1 MRVFFHNS
9 NHLPPVSSLSIPPHL
24 NPYKVTVKDN
34 EIFSTIE
41 QNVLGEHLK
50 TNGWQK
56 VPLVYE
62 NTWIWHK
69 NDDAGELFEIKQPL
83 RQEIDAPQLMG
94 EAFKTLEVVENRSQL
109 DILSDLIT
117 SLPNVA
123 IQGWINKV
131 HGEESAIGKIT
142 LMGFVV
148 GKLRKIN
155 RELSGSD
162 YDLAVKAYEER
173 SPVTCLGDLIKEN
186 DCLFCVKQSARFC
199 AAD

>member
-1 MRVFFHNS
+1 M
-9 NHLPPVSSLSIPPHL
+9 
-24 NPYKVTVKDN
+24 KVTVKDK
-34 EIFSTIE
+34 EIFQTIDP
-41 QNVLGEHLK
+41 NVLAAHLE

-56 VPLVYE
+56 IALVYE

-69 NDDAGELFEIKQPL
+69 RNDAGQIFEIKQPV
-83 RQEIDAPQLMG
+83 RQEFDAPQLMG

-123 IQGWINKV
+123 ISGWINKV
-131 HGEESAIGKIT
+131 QGEESATCKIT

-155 RELSGSD
+155 LELSGSD
-162 YDLAVKAYEER
+162 YQLAVKAYEAR
-173 SPVTCLGDLIKEN
+173 SPVTCFGDLIKEN
-186 DCLFCVKQSARFC
+186 DCFVLQNPRDFALLTEAELIQ
-199 AAD
+199 

>member
-1 MRVFFHNS
+1 M
-9 NHLPPVSSLSIPPHL
+9 
-24 NPYKVTVKDN
+24 KVTVKDK
-34 EIFSTIE
+34 EIFQTIE
-41 QNVLGEHLK
+41 PNVLGAHLE

-56 VPLVYE
+56 VALVYE

-69 NDDAGELFEIKQPL
+69 KDDAGELFEIKQPL
-83 RQEIDAPQLMG
+83 RQEFDAPQLMG

-131 HGEESAIGKIT
+131 HGEESAMGKIT

-155 RELSGSD
+155 LELSGSD
-162 YDLAVKAYEER
+162 YDLAVKAYEDR
-173 SPVTCLGDLIKEN
+173 SPVTCFGDLIKEN
-186 DCLFCVKQSARFC
+186 DCFVLKNPRDFVLLTEAELIK
-199 AAD
+199 

>member
-1 MRVFFHNS
+1 M
-9 NHLPPVSSLSIPPHL
+9 
-24 NPYKVTVKDN
+24 KVTVKDK
-34 EIFSTIE
+34 EIFQTIE
-41 QNVLGEHLK
+41 PNVLGAHLE

-56 VPLVYE
+56 VALVYE

-69 NDDAGELFEIKQPL
+69 KDDAGELFEIKQPL
-83 RQEIDAPQLMG
+83 RQEFDAPQLMG

-117 SLPNVA
+117 SLPKVA
-123 IQGWINKV
+123 IQGWINKA
-131 HGEESAIGKIT
+131 HGEESAMGKIT

-155 RELSGSD
+155 LELSGSD
-162 YDLAVKAYEER
+162 YDLAVKAYEDR

-186 DCLFCVKQSARFC
+186 DCFVLKNPRDFVLLTEAELIK
-199 AAD
+199 